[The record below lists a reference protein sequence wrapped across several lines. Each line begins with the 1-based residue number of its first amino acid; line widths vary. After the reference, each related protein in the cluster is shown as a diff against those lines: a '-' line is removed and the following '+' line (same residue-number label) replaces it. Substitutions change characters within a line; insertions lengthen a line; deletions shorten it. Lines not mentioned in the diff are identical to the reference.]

1 MENYIALVLSRKFST
16 VEGKKAFLALFALR
30 FPGFA
35 EHLKKDSS
43 SLCIPDLRIEFELG
57 SYEISD
63 EEITATLDGDTY
75 YSLRELSQGCD
86 LHLLDYGRDT
96 DSPDLEIEA
105 NDGKITK
112 YESYEWAEHDV
123 SKFNLQSGKENKDAS
138 PCFQEAG

>member
-16 VEGKKAFLALFALR
+16 VEEKKAFVALFALR
-30 FPGFA
+30 FPGLTD
-35 EHLKKDSS
+35 HLKEDSS
-43 SLCIPDLRIEFELG
+43 SQGMPDIRIEFELG

-63 EEITATLDGDTY
+63 KEIAATLDGETY

-112 YESYEWAEHDV
+112 YESYEWTEHDV
-123 SKFNLQSGKENKDAS
+123 SKFNLQSGEKSKDAS
-138 PCFQEAG
+138 SCFQEAS